1 MAEQHCFIGT
11 AGWGIAAAHAP
22 RLPGTGTQLARYAR
36 GLNAVEIDS
45 SFYRPHR
52 RETYERWADSAPADF
67 RFSVKLP
74 NTITHDHRLADT
86 SALIGEFLA
95 HVGGLGK
102 KLGVLLV
109 QLPPSL
115 AFDASIAEAFLA
127 ELRAQS
133 DAGIALE
140 PRHASW
146 FEREAEALLERHLV
160 ARVAADPAN
169 FDGADMPAG
178 WRGLAYFRLHGSPR
192 VYHSDYPPESLGVIE
207 RQMDEAARAA
217 QEVWCIF
224 DNTAQGHALGNALD
238 LAAMTLAI
246 KSH

>member
-11 AGWGIAAAHAP
+11 AGWNIAAAHAQ
-22 RLPGTGTQLARYAR
+22 RLPGTGTQLARYAC

-52 RETYERWADSAPADF
+52 RETYERWADSVPAEF

-74 NTITHDHRLADT
+74 NTITHDQRLADC

-95 HVGGLGK
+95 HANGLGK

-115 AFDASIAEAFLA
+115 AFDAPTAEVFLA
-127 ELRAQS
+127 ELRAES

-146 FEREAEALLERHLV
+146 FEPEAEALLARYRV
-160 ARVAADPAN
+160 ARVAADPAH
-169 FDGADMPAG
+169 FAAADMPAG
-178 WRGLAYFRLHGSPR
+178 WQGLAYFQLHGSPR
-192 VYHSDYPPESLGVIE
+192 VYHSDYVPESLGAIE
-207 RQMDEAARAA
+207 RQVDEATRAGR
-217 QEVWCIF
+217 EVWCIF

-238 LAAMTLAI
+238 LATAMSAI
-246 KSH
+246 RSH